1 MPDEIRGH
9 QGFRCQK
16 SAQCGF
22 YKSLSEK
29 MGLAFHFIS
38 VYCEG
43 PGFKRCARY
52 KLMSIG
58 LDVPENL
65 FPNGR
70 CQHNDTPL
78 PQSPEVT

>member
-1 MPDEIRGH
+1 MVPDEVR
-9 QGFRCQK
+9 
-16 SAQCGF
+16 AQRAFICEKRTQCNF

-52 KLMSIG
+52 KLMSLG
-58 LDVPENL
+58 LEVPEDL

-70 CQHNDTPL
+70 CQPGDI
-78 PQSPEVT
+78 S